1 MNTTLDEF
9 ESKGGTETF
18 VGVLT
23 DGLGIDETYIEIKEV
38 REGSVIV
45 DYNLQTDG
53 NQKFSL
59 DELKKKQNDAING
72 NLLDFGFPI
81 LDFSAGGESL
91 ISQPAVAEESEAI
104 PVEETLVSE
113 VVWYEN
119 VFY

>member
-23 DGLGIDETYIEIKEV
+23 DGLGIDETYIEIKEI

-53 NQKFSL
+53 N
-59 DELKKKQNDAING
+59 
-72 NLLDFGFPI
+72 
-81 LDFSAGGESL
+81 
-91 ISQPAVAEESEAI
+91 
-104 PVEETLVSE
+104 
-113 VVWYEN
+113 
-119 VFY
+119 

>member
-1 MNTTLDEF
+1 L
-9 ESKGGTETF
+9 
-18 VGVLT
+18 
-23 DGLGIDETYIEIKEV
+23 
-38 REGSVIV
+38 
-45 DYNLQTDG
+45 
-53 NQKFSL
+53 
-59 DELKKKQNDAING
+59 QNDAING

-104 PVEETLVSE
+104 IPVEETPVSE